1 MSTLAARL
9 LDATVRPEVVKE
21 CCTIIDHQVAAKKG
35 FSGIAIKGAY
45 KTVKAIKPG
54 FVPGV
59 VDALLDEWV
68 AKLADFEAEY
78 AAKGGAAEGLADY
91 LVAER
96 LRVADA
102 LVSVTDA
109 RAETTK
115 HKTAQ
120 KLYHRFRPSALINV
134 EEGIPELASLV
145 TRYGQRDPAP
155 AVAAAT
161 GA

>member
-1 MSTLAARL
+1 MSIIAARL
-9 LDATVRPEVVKE
+9 LDDAVRPQVVKE
-21 CCTIIDHQVAAKKG
+21 CCAIIDHQVSAKKG

-68 AKLADFEAEY
+68 AKLADFEGEHLAS
-78 AAKGGAAEGLADY
+78 GGTVDTVPDFLVSQRAR
-91 LVAER
+91 VAE
-96 LRVADA
+96 A
-102 LVSVTDA
+102 LISVTDA

-120 KLYHRFRPSALINV
+120 KLYHRFRPSALTNV
-134 EEGIPELASLV
+134 EDGVPELATLV
-145 TRYGQRDPAP
+145 TQYGLSAPEP
-155 AVAAAT
+155 AVAAAP
-161 GA
+161 

>member
-1 MSTLAARL
+1 MSALATVLA
-9 LDATVRPEVVKE
+9 DASVRPELVKE
-21 CCTIIDHQVAAKKG
+21 CCAIIERQVDAKKG

-59 VDALLDEWV
+59 VDALLDEWM
-68 AKLADFEAEY
+68 AKLALFEDEHVGA
-78 AAKGGAAEGLADY
+78 GGSLASLPTY
-91 LVAER
+91 LLTHKERVAE
-96 LRVADA
+96 A

-120 KLYHRFRPSALINV
+120 KLYLRFRPSALANV
-134 EEGIPELASLV
+134 EEAIPELGALV
-145 TRYGQRDPAP
+145 AKYAPPAP
-155 AVAAAT
+155 
-161 GA
+161 

>member
-1 MSTLAARL
+1 MPVLNSIADNTARMTEWRRHL
-9 LDATVRPEVVKE
+9 HTIPEVRF
-21 CCTIIDHQVAAKKG
+21 DLHQTAA
-35 FSGIAIKGAY
+35 F
-45 KTVKAIKPG
+45 
-54 FVPGV
+54 
-59 VDALLDEWV
+59 
-68 AKLADFEAEY
+68 
-78 AAKGGAAEGLADY
+78 
-91 LVAER
+91 VAER

>member
-1 MSTLAARL
+1 MSILSALL
-9 LDATVRPEVVKE
+9 LDTTVRPELVKE
-21 CCTIIDHQVAAKKG
+21 CCAIIERQVDAKKG

-68 AKLADFEAEY
+68 EKLADFEREHL
-78 AAKGGAAEGLADY
+78 AAGGEIATLPDY

-96 LRVADA
+96 ARVAEA
-102 LVSVTDA
+102 MVSVTDA

-120 KLYHRFRPSALINV
+120 KLYHRFRPSALANV
-134 EEGIPELASLV
+134 EEAIPELGTLV
-145 TRYGQRDPAP
+145 TTY
-155 AVAAAT
+155 AVKSN
-161 GA
+161 